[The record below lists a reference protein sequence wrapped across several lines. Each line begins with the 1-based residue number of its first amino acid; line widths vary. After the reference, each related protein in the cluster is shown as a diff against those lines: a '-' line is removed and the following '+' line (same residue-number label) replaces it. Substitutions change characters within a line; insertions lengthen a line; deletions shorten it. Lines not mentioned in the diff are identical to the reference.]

1 MNKTYR
7 ESKKNQKAY
16 TKDELYRKEAHHFV
30 TILYGEFTSTS
41 KIVF

>member
-16 TKDELYRKEAHHFV
+16 TKDELYRKEALNINFYDEPKS
-30 TILYGEFTSTS
+30 LKRS
-41 KIVF
+41 

>member
-7 ESKKNQKAY
+7 ESKKNKKAY
-16 TKDELYRKEAHHFV
+16 TKDELYRKEAHHFAS
-30 TILYGEFTSTS
+30 ILCREFTSAS

>member
-16 TKDELYRKEAHHFV
+16 TKDELYRKD
-30 TILYGEFTSTS
+30 ILDINFYDALKSLKRS
-41 KIVF
+41 